1 MDYLRNAMDRLAGW
15 RWGTVV
21 ALTILAATGSAQA
34 AARTPPKG
42 SYQASC
48 TAIVFSNAGI
58 LAAQCKDTSGRTTPT
73 SLRMPTC
80 GKGDI
85 ANLNGKLTCPPLFT
99 PKKKPTRPLR
109 PTVPV
114 ALVGSASLTLYDD
127 IDYKGPALELA
138 TDTPNMDLLKFND
151 RVSSVRVHGGQWQ
164 FCVDW
169 QYKGHCSIIDKDSP
183 NLTRFGL
190 NNRVSS
196 IRRVR

>member
-1 MDYLRNAMDRLAGW
+1 MDRSLGW
-15 RWGTVV
+15 RLGFAA
-21 ALTILAATGSAQA
+21 ALTVLAATGSAQA
-34 AARTPPKG
+34 AGRTPPKG

-48 TAIVFSNAGI
+48 TSIILSNAGI
-58 LAAQCKDTSGRTTPT
+58 LAAQCKDTSGRVTPT
-73 SLRMPTC
+73 SLRMPSC

-85 ANLNGKLTCPPLFT
+85 ANINGRLTCPPLFT

-114 ALVGSASLTLYDD
+114 ALVGSASITLYDD
-127 IDYKGPALELA
+127 VNYKGQAVELSA
-138 TDTPNMDLLKFND
+138 DMPNMDLQKFND

-169 QYKGHCSIIDKDSP
+169 EYKGHCAIIDRDAP
-183 NLTRFGL
+183 NLTRFDL

-196 IRRVR
+196 IRRIR

>member
-1 MDYLRNAMDRLAGW
+1 MDRSVGW
-15 RWGTVV
+15 RWGCVA
-21 ALTILAATGSAQA
+21 ALTVLAAAGSVLA
-34 AARTPPKG
+34 AGRTPPKG
-42 SYQASC
+42 SYQATC
-48 TAIVFSNAGI
+48 TSIVFSNAGI
-58 LAAQCKDTSGRTTPT
+58 LAAQCKDASGRPTPT
-73 SLRMPTC
+73 SLKIPSC

-85 ANLNGKLTCPPLFT
+85 ANLNGKLTCPPLFV

-114 ALVGSASLTLYDD
+114 ALSGPASLTLYDD

-138 TDTPNMDLLKFND
+138 TDTPDMNALKFND

-169 QYKGHCSIIDKDSP
+169 QYKGHCSIIDKDAP

>member
-1 MDYLRNAMDRLAGW
+1 MYRSVGW
-15 RWGTVV
+15 RWGAIA
-21 ALTILAATGSAQA
+21 ALTVLAATSSARA

-73 SLRMPTC
+73 SLKMPNC

-85 ANLNGKLTCPPLFT
+85 ANINGALTCPPLFV
-99 PKKKPTRPLR
+99 PKKKPIRPLR

-114 ALVGSASLTLYDD
+114 TLTGPASVTLYDD

-138 TDTPNMDLLKFND
+138 SDAPDMSVLKFND

-169 QYKGHCSIIDKDSP
+169 KYQGHCAILDKDAP